1 MQNIVTLME
10 NIIKSWMK
18 NAQVLTLT
26 KQNV

>member
-10 NIIKSWMK
+10 NIIKFWMQ